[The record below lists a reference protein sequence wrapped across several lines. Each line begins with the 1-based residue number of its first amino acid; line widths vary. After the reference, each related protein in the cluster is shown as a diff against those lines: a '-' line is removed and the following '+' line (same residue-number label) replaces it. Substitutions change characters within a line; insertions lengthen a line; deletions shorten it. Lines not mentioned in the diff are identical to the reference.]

1 MKDMEIKT
9 TNYGVCTVRKHKYQ
23 TNGNLALSLIDET
36 GQPVVYITTNIFP
49 MGEDEFCANYFN
61 MGATLWNDIVA
72 SGLFEQTGEKVP
84 SGYCEYPVCKLVKEL
99 A

>member
-1 MKDMEIKT
+1 MEIKT
-9 TNYGVCTVRKHKYQ
+9 TNYGICSVKKNKYPN
-23 TNGNLALSLIDET
+23 NGNLALSLIDET
-36 GQPVVYITTNIFP
+36 GCPVTNITTNIFP
-49 MGEDEFCANYFN
+49 MAENEFCANIYN
-61 MGATLWNDIVA
+61 IGVTLWNDIVA

>member
-1 MKDMEIKT
+1 MEIKT
-9 TNYGVCTVRKHKYQ
+9 TNYGVCKVKKDKYQ
-23 TNGNLALSLIDET
+23 TNGNLALILVDEV
-36 GQPVVYITTNIFP
+36 GCPVTNISTNILP
-49 MGEDEFCANYFN
+49 MGENEFCANYYN
-61 MGATLWNDIVA
+61 IGATLWNDIVS

>member
-1 MKDMEIKT
+1 
-9 TNYGVCTVRKHKYQ
+9 
-23 TNGNLALSLIDET
+23 
-36 GQPVVYITTNIFP
+36 
-49 MGEDEFCANYFN
+49 